1 MRKLLVLLAFA
12 VPAVASSATGAPTAS
27 TVTELRTRGPVLA
40 LAADGDRAAFV
51 FSNRHRPGV
60 FLWDRARHRV
70 VKFRAVLAGG
80 DCLCAMRGVALAGTR
95 VGWLEAAVGMT
106 FSETTVGTATVA
118 RPAPVRIAFASG
130 SAFGESG
137 DTALAPIGD
146 GRLLVFT
153 VERRCAAEGGDGPP
167 CPPGRKAGDVI
178 EATLWR
184 TPARG
189 RCPGDDAARN
199 RCARVAAANG
209 RMTALAVDAGRI
221 AARTDTGVTLLAA
234 GGAHLS
240 DITVANVRA
249 AALSGDRLA
258 LRVPGSVQVYDAG
271 SGELVKTFS
280 VEGGVRLEDLD
291 HGILVLAA
299 QGRVTLRRLS
309 DGRTATIHLP
319 GRALAQLEQPGLFVA
334 AGHRVTFRPTRE
346 VARMLDSQGAQMYSR
361 GAGPLAVVPQRL
373 VEARS

>member
-1 MRKLLVLLAFA
+1 
-12 VPAVASSATGAPTAS
+12 
-27 TVTELRTRGPVLA
+27 
-40 LAADGDRAAFV
+40 
-51 FSNRHRPGV
+51 
-60 FLWDRARHRV
+60 
-70 VKFRAVLAGG
+70 
-80 DCLCAMRGVALAGTR
+80 
-95 VGWLEAAVGMT
+95 
-106 FSETTVGTATVA
+106 
-118 RPAPVRIAFASG
+118 
-130 SAFGESG
+130 
-137 DTALAPIGD
+137 
-146 GRLLVFT
+146 
-153 VERRCAAEGGDGPP
+153 
-167 CPPGRKAGDVI
+167 
-178 EATLWR
+178 
-184 TPARG
+184 
-189 RCPGDDAARN
+189 
-199 RCARVAAANG
+199 
-209 RMTALAVDAGRI
+209 MTALAVDAGRI

-271 SGELVKTFS
+271 SGELVKTLS

-319 GRALAQLEQPGLFVA
+319 GRVLAQLEQPGLFVA